1 MSDEERATWDRR
13 YREGGYLPRPSPF
26 SLLEQWTDR
35 LPRGGQGR
43 GRALDIACG
52 AGRNALFLAAH
63 GYEVDAVD
71 GSPEALRLAGEEART
86 QELSVHWIEADL
98 DEYVL
103 PHDDYA
109 VIVNCFYLNRPLLA
123 RLVDALADDGYI
135 FIEQHLRT
143 PLPIPGNR
151 DWRMEPNELLRTLSG
166 LRIVSYEEAIG
177 KDEDPG
183 RDRDIATVRAVA
195 CKGSGGF

>member
-13 YREGGYLPRPSPF
+13 YLEGGYLPRPSPF
-26 SLLEQWTDR
+26 SLLGQRIDR
-35 LPRGGQGR
+35 LPRG
-43 GRALDIACG
+43 RALDVACG

-71 GSPEALRLAGEEART
+71 GSPEALRLAVEQARK
-86 QELSVHWIEADL
+86 QGLSVDWIEADL
-98 DEYVL
+98 DDYVP

-109 VIVNCFYLNRPLLA
+109 VIVNCFYLNRPLLS

-143 PLPIPGNR
+143 PLPVPGNR
-151 DWRMEPNELLRTLSG
+151 DWRMEPNELLRTLDG

>member
-1 MSDEERATWDRR
+1 MSKDEIATWDRR
-13 YREGGYLPRPSPF
+13 YLDGSYQARPSPF
-26 SLLEQWTDR
+26 SFLEQVMDR
-35 LPRGGQGR
+35 LPHGSPRR

-52 AGRNALFLAAH
+52 GGRNALFLAAH
-63 GYEVDAVD
+63 GYDVEGVD
-71 GSPEALRLAGEEART
+71 GSPEALRLAKEQAGARGLAVRWT
-86 QELSVHWIEADL
+86 EADL
-98 DEYVL
+98 DDYA
-103 PHDDYA
+103 PPQTGYA
-109 VIVNCFYLNRPLLA
+109 VIVNCFYLNHPLLA

-151 DWRMEPNELLRTLSG
+151 DWRMEPNELLATLSG
-166 LRIVSYEEAIG
+166 LRIVRYEEAIG

>member
-13 YREGGYLPRPSPF
+13 YRDGSYQPRPSPF
-26 SLLEQWTDR
+26 SLLAQMIDR
-35 LPRGGQGR
+35 LPR

-52 AGRNALFLAAH
+52 GGRNALFLAAH
-63 GYEVDAVD
+63 GYEVEAVD
-71 GSPEALRLAGEEART
+71 GSPEALRLAGVQA
-86 QELSVHWIEADL
+86 QAQGLAVQWIEADL
-98 DEYVL
+98 DDYAP
-103 PHDDYA
+103 PHEGYA

-123 RLVDALADDGYI
+123 RLVGALADDGYI
-135 FIEQHLRT
+135 FVEQHLHT
-143 PLPIPGNR
+143 PLPVPGNR
-151 DWRMEPNELLRTLSG
+151 EWRLEPNELLRTLSG
-166 LRIVSYEEAIG
+166 LRIVRYEESVG

>member
-26 SLLEQWTDR
+26 SLLEEWIDR
-35 LPRGGQGR
+35 LPRG
-43 GRALDIACG
+43 RALDVACG
-52 AGRNALFLAAH
+52 GGRNALFLAAH

-71 GSPEALRLAGEEART
+71 GSPEALRLAEEQAST
-86 QELSVHWIEADL
+86 HELSVHWIEADL
-98 DEYVL
+98 DDYAP
-103 PHDDYA
+103 PHGGYA
-109 VIVNCFYLNRPLLA
+109 VIVNCFYLNRTLLG

-151 DWRMEPNELLRTLSG
+151 DWRMEPNELLRTLS
-166 LRIVSYEEAIG
+166 
-177 KDEDPG
+177 
-183 RDRDIATVRAVA
+183 
-195 CKGSGGF
+195 

>member
-13 YREGGYLPRPSPF
+13 YLDGSYQPRPSPF
-26 SLLEQWTDR
+26 SLLEQMIDR
-35 LPRGGQGR
+35 LPR

-52 AGRNALFLAAH
+52 GGRNALFLAAH
-63 GYEVDAVD
+63 GYEVEAVD
-71 GSPEALRLAGEEART
+71 GSPEALRLAEERAREQQLKVQWT
-86 QELSVHWIEADL
+86 EADL
-98 DEYVL
+98 DDYAP
-103 PHDDYA
+103 PHEGYA

-123 RLVDALADDGYI
+123 RLVGALADDGYI
-135 FIEQHLRT
+135 FVEQHLHT
-143 PLPIPGNR
+143 PLPVPGNR
-151 DWRMEPNELLRTLSG
+151 EWRLEPNELLRTLSG
-166 LRIVSYEEAIG
+166 LRIVRYEESVG

>member
-1 MSDEERATWDRR
+1 MSEEERATWERR
-13 YREGGYLPRPSPF
+13 YREGGYLPRPSPS

-35 LPRGGQGR
+35 LPRGGRGR
-43 GRALDIACG
+43 GRALDVACG

-63 GYEVDAVD
+63 GYQVDAVD
-71 GSPEALRLAGEEART
+71 GSPEALRLAGEQAST
-86 QELSVHWIEADL
+86 HGLSVHWIEADL
-98 DEYVL
+98 DDYAL
-103 PHDDYA
+103 PHGDYA

-135 FIEQHLRT
+135 FVEQHLRT
-143 PLPIPGNR
+143 PLPVPGNR

>member
-26 SLLEQWTDR
+26 SLLEQWIDR
-35 LPRGGQGR
+35 LPRGGRGR
-43 GRALDIACG
+43 GRALDVACG
-52 AGRNALFLAAH
+52 GGRNALFLAAH
-63 GYEVDAVD
+63 GYEVDGVD
-71 GSPEALRLAGEEART
+71 GSPEALRLAGEQART
-86 QELSVHWIEADL
+86 QKLSVHWIEADL
-98 DEYVL
+98 DDYAP

-109 VIVNCFYLNRPLLA
+109 VIVNCFYLNRPLLG

-135 FIEQHLRT
+135 FVEQHLRT
-143 PLPIPGNR
+143 PLPVPGNR